1 MYVRSLETICSL
13 LGGGSHCPTTVAEAK
28 LLRRG
33 SYKAGYLSPTLT
45 SRHLGKLHLVPSAW
59 LPNPCAHSRPPPQPA
74 NPLVGDVD
82 LSASLG

>member
-1 MYVRSLETICSL
+1 MGLHIMYVRSLETICSL

-59 LPNPCAHSRPPPQPA
+59 LPKGVRTQSPRSATRQPTCR
-74 NPLVGDVD
+74 
-82 LSASLG
+82 